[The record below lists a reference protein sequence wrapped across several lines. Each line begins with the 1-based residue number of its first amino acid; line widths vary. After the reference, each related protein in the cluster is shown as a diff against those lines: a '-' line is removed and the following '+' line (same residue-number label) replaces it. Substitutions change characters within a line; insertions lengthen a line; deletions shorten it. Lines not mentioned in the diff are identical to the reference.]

1 MWHCYVCVYRCG
13 IVMCVYIDV
22 ALLCVCILMWHC
34 YVCVY
39 RCGIV
44 MCVYI
49 DVALLCVCI

>member
-22 ALLCVCILMWHC
+22 ALCVCILMWHC